1 MAENDQT
8 QEKTQEPTQ
17 RRLEKAREDGDILS
31 SKEMFVFAS
40 SAVGL
45 LVVTAL
51 GFFANNLLN
60 AWSTLFSFGHPEELL
75 QAKVYN
81 SWQGFRLILLGA
93 AVFAVPCFVGVIL
106 MQTIVGSGLSIS
118 SKALGFKWNKLDPI
132 KGLGRIFSVKGLV
145 ELIKSIAKVGFL
157 TGLVLSFLWFSLPNL
172 IYLSAGILSQSLEI
186 LYRSLLTFIFII
198 VLVLFGIGV
207 GDYLWSRHTWLEKLR
222 MSRQD
227 LKEES
232 KESEGSPEVKARM
245 RRLQMEASQRAA
257 EQAQA
262 INDVKEA
269 SVVITNP
276 THFAVAIKYQ
286 PNENDVPIIIAMG
299 KDSMA
304 FRVIEQAELNSI
316 SVVRSPLL
324 ARALFYTGGI
334 GHAISEQLYSAVA
347 SILAYV
353 YQLERGINPAL
364 QEPEI
369 PSDFMFDEFG
379 KPIKE

>member
-1 MAENDQT
+1 MADNDQT

-17 RRLEKAREDGDILS
+17 RRLEKAREDGDVLS

-45 LVVTAL
+45 LVIAVL
-51 GFFANNLLN
+51 GFFATHLLTT
-60 AWSTLFSFGHPEELL
+60 WSTLFSFSHPEDLFS
-75 QAKVYN
+75 ANFYN
-81 SWQGFRLILLGA
+81 SRQVFKLIIAGA
-93 AVFAVPCFVGVIL
+93 AIFAIPCFVGTIL
-106 MQTIVGSGLSIS
+106 MQTVVGSGISFS

-145 ELIKSIAKVGFL
+145 ELIKSIAKVVFL
-157 TGLVLSFLWFSLPNL
+157 TGLVLSFLWFTLPNL
-172 IYLSAGILSQSLEI
+172 LYLSAGLLNQSLEI
-186 LYRSLLTFIFII
+186 LYRSLLTFIFVI

-262 INDVKEA
+262 INDVKDA

-286 PNENDVPIIIAMG
+286 PNENDAPIIVAMG

-304 FRVIEQAELNSI
+304 LRVIEEAESNSVSI
-316 SVVRSPLL
+316 VRSPLL

-334 GHAISEQLYSAVA
+334 GNAISEQLYSAVA

-353 YQLERGINPAL
+353 YQLERGVSTAL
-364 QEPEI
+364 QDPDI
-369 PSDFMFDEFG
+369 PSDFIFDEFG
-379 KPIKE
+379 KPTKE

>member
-1 MAENDQT
+1 
-8 QEKTQEPTQ
+8 
-17 RRLEKAREDGDILS
+17 
-31 SKEMFVFAS
+31 
-40 SAVGL
+40 
-45 LVVTAL
+45 
-51 GFFANNLLN
+51 
-60 AWSTLFSFGHPEELL
+60 
-75 QAKVYN
+75 
-81 SWQGFRLILLGA
+81 
-93 AVFAVPCFVGVIL
+93 
-106 MQTIVGSGLSIS
+106 
-118 SKALGFKWNKLDPI
+118 
-132 KGLGRIFSVKGLV
+132 
-145 ELIKSIAKVGFL
+145 
-157 TGLVLSFLWFSLPNL
+157 
-172 IYLSAGILSQSLEI
+172 
-186 LYRSLLTFIFII
+186 
-198 VLVLFGIGV
+198 
-207 GDYLWSRHTWLEKLR
+207 

-262 INDVKEA
+262 INEVKDA

-276 THFAVAIKYQ
+276 THFAVAIKYE
-286 PNENDVPIIIAMG
+286 PNENDAPTIIAMG

>member
-45 LVVTAL
+45 LVIAVL
-51 GFFANNLLN
+51 GFFATHLLT
-60 AWSTLFSFGHPEELL
+60 AWSTLFTFSHPEDLFSTNF
-75 QAKVYN
+75 YN
-81 SWQGFRLILLGA
+81 SWQSFKLIISGA
-93 AVFAVPCFVGVIL
+93 AIFAIPSFVGIIL
-106 MQTIVGSGLSIS
+106 MQTVVGSGISFS

-132 KGLGRIFSVKGLV
+132 KGLGKIFSVKGLA
-145 ELIKSIAKVGFL
+145 ELIKSIAKVVFL
-157 TGLVLSFLWFSLPNL
+157 TGLVLSFLWFTLPNL
-172 IYLSAGILSQSLEI
+172 MYLSAGLLNQSLEI
-186 LYRSLLTFIFII
+186 LYRSLLTFIFVI
-198 VLVLFGIGV
+198 VLVLFAIGV

-262 INDVKEA
+262 INDVKDA

-286 PNENDVPIIIAMG
+286 PNQNDAPIIVAMG

-304 FRVIEQAELNSI
+304 LRVIEEAESNSV

-353 YQLERGINPAL
+353 YQLERGVSAAL
-364 QEPEI
+364 QDPEI
-369 PSDFMFDEFG
+369 PSDFIFDEFG
-379 KPIKE
+379 KPTKE

>member
-45 LVVTAL
+45 LVIAVL
-51 GFFANNLLN
+51 GFFASNLLN
-60 AWSTLFSFGHPEELL
+60 AWSTLFVFSHPEELL
-75 QAKVYN
+75 QAKLAS
-81 SWQGFRLILLGA
+81 SWQGFRLIFIGA
-93 AVFAVPCFVGVIL
+93 ALFGIPCFVGIIL
-106 MQTIVGSGLSIS
+106 MQTVVGSGLSIS

-145 ELIKSIAKVGFL
+145 ELVKSIAKVGFL
-157 TGLVLSFLWFSLPNL
+157 TGLVLGFLWFSLPNL

-262 INDVKEA
+262 INEVKDA

-276 THFAVAIKYQ
+276 TQFAVPIKYE
-286 PNENDVPIIIAMG
+286 PNESDVPIIIAMC
-299 KDSMA
+299 KDAMA

-334 GHAISEQLYSAVA
+334 GNAISEQLYSAVA

-353 YQLERGINPAL
+353 YQLERGVNPAL

>member
-81 SWQGFRLILLGA
+81 SWQGFRLIFIGA
-93 AVFAVPCFVGVIL
+93 ALFGIPCFVGIIL

-145 ELIKSIAKVGFL
+145 ELVKSIAKVGFL
-157 TGLVLSFLWFSLPNL
+157 TGLVLGFLWFSLPNL

-245 RRLQMEASQRAA
+245 RRMQMEASQRAA

-262 INDVKEA
+262 INEVKDA

-276 THFAVAIKYQ
+276 THFAVAIKYE

-299 KDSMA
+299 KDAMA

-334 GHAISEQLYSAVA
+334 GNAISEQLYSAVA

-353 YQLERGINPAL
+353 YQLERGVNPAL